1 MQLSLK
7 PLSEYQL
14 PDRIIPYVS
23 DALIKVQDE
32 LFKLATR
39 QHSRF
44 SPQFE
49 TKIDS
54 MLAPAADIE
63 QDRRRP
69 PL

>member
-44 SPQFE
+44 SPQFD

-54 MLAPAADIE
+54 ILAPADLE